1 MRHGDRARVARFDL
15 GEEHECRGPSHV
27 GTRLGVSPSRG
38 VSTVRNGGRDD
49 PVIRRMVF
57 DLVDAVSPAIEG
69 LQFGDHRVGQL
80 GVVLEPGTA
89 DQFTDIGEFTGGPIG
104 VVTRDAFGQ
113 DRIEQELVDVRARYR
128 LVEHCMGA
136 MRSRVGDGLLGNISH
151 DRPFSSLRG

>member
-1 MRHGDRARVARFDL
+1 MRFPQRSKVFNSGI
-15 GEEHECRGPSHV
+15 
-27 GTRLGVSPSRG
+27 
-38 VSTVRNGGRDD
+38 TVLASSASCWN
-49 PVIRRMVF
+49 
-57 DLVDAVSPAIEG
+57 PA
-69 LQFGDHRVGQL
+69 L
-80 GVVLEPGTA
+80 A